1 MIHRSAQVPDFC
13 EIEAKPKIC
22 ILFEDVTTFQPTN
35 FLFAAVAK
43 VSFKNL
49 SPKNCNKNHETHSKY
64 ELWNDVGNQ
73 SKDFESMQGSGHN
86 ILHSKHVRKSKFS
99 NNNTLQDEMV
109 MSTVSLNSFLCS
121 SVLRN

>member
-13 EIEAKPKIC
+13 EIEARPKIC
-22 ILFEDVTTFQPTN
+22 IFFEEVTTFQPTN

-43 VSFKNL
+43 VSFKNR
-49 SPKNCNKNHETHSKY
+49 NKNHETYSKY

-86 ILHSKHVRKSKFS
+86 ILRSKHVRKSKLS
-99 NNNTLQDEMV
+99 NNTLQD
-109 MSTVSLNSFLCS
+109 
-121 SVLRN
+121 

>member
-49 SPKNCNKNHETHSKY
+49 SPKNCNKNHETYSKY

-99 NNNTLQDEMV
+99 NNTLQDEMV